1 MAIKRRFHKTISG
14 NKVAS
19 WSYDFYDIF
28 GKRHQKSGFK
38 TKPEAE
44 QAQSEDMQNANAGGN
59 STKDKNIKFKE
70 VVEKFIS
77 LYAEV
82 NLKTSTV
89 RSYKDHYKLHLK
101 DFFKD
106 IKLIDINTMIISHF
120 IKQKQKEGLS
130 SKTINNILTS
140 MGTVFNWAI
149 ENGYIMFN
157 PVQRVKKLKV
167 EHQEMSFLTKDEI
180 GAVLDFSQ
188 KNYPDFYPLLL
199 TTIYSGMRRGE
210 ILALTWDCVNFKKST
225 LKVTKTL
232 HKGVITTP
240 KTKNSVIEIKVP
252 QKLIEVL
259 KELKNTSV
267 PNEKNL
273 VFSQSN
279 GKFLDADNMIKRR
292 FNKVLDGTGVARVRF
307 HDLRHT
313 YASLLLA
320 KDLNIKYIQKQMG
333 HASFE
338 ITMNTYAHLMPEV
351 YATSEVKID
360 ELL

>member
-1 MAIKRRFHKTISG
+1 MAIKRRFHKTLNSD
-14 NKVAS
+14 KVAS
-19 WSYDFYDIF
+19 WAYDFYDIF

-44 QAQSEDMQNANAGGN
+44 QAQSEDMQNANASGN
-59 STKDKNIKFKE
+59 STKDKNIKFKD
-70 VVEKFIS
+70 VVENFIS

-106 IKLIDINTMIISHF
+106 IKLVDINTMIISHF
-120 IKQKQKEGLS
+120 IKQKQSEGLS

-140 MGTVFNWAI
+140 IGTVFNWAI

-180 GAVLDFSQ
+180 EAVLDFAQ

-199 TTIYSGMRRGE
+199 TAIYSGMRRGE

-225 LKVTKTL
+225 LKVTKSL

-240 KTKNSVIEIKVP
+240 KTKNSVREIKVP

-259 KELKNTSV
+259 QDLKQKSK
-267 PNEKNL
+267 PNEMNL

-292 FNKVLDGTGVARVRF
+292 FNKVLDGAGVARVRF

-320 KDLNIKYIQKQMG
+320 KDLNIKYIQKQMD

-351 YATSEVKID
+351 YASSEIKID
-360 ELL
+360 ELF

>member
-1 MAIKRRFHKTISG
+1 MTVKRRFHKKQNG
-14 NKVAS
+14 EKVSS
-19 WSYDFYDIF
+19 WGYDFYDIF
-28 GKRHQKSGFK
+28 KQRHQKSGFK
-38 TKPEAE
+38 TKPDAQRAEAKAIE
-44 QAQSEDMQNANAGGN
+44 EANAG
-59 STKDKNIKFKE
+59 KKVDQNIKFKE
-70 VVEKFIS
+70 VVEKFIC

-82 NLKTSTV
+82 NLKNSTV

-106 IKLIDINTMIISHF
+106 IKLIDINTFIISHF
-120 IKQKQKEGLS
+120 IRQKQKEGLS
-130 SKTINNILTS
+130 NKTINNILTS

-167 EHQEMSFLTKDEI
+167 EHIEMSFLTKDEI
-180 GAVLDFSQ
+180 DAVLDFSQ

-199 TTIYSGMRRGE
+199 TAIYSGMRRGE

-232 HKGVITTP
+232 HKGILTTP
-240 KTKNSVIEIKVP
+240 KTKNSIREIKVP
-252 QKLIEVL
+252 IKLMEVL
-259 KELKNTSV
+259 KDLKEKSN
-267 PNEKNL
+267 PNEMNL

-279 GKFLDADNMIKRR
+279 GKFLDADNVIKRR
-292 FNKVLDGTGVARVRF
+292 FNKVLDGAGVARVRF

-320 KDLNIKYIQKQMG
+320 KDMNIKYIQKQMG

-351 YATSEVKID
+351 YATSEMKIND
-360 ELL
+360 LI

>member
-1 MAIKRRFHKTISG
+1 MAIKRRYHKTKNG
-14 NKVAS
+14 DRVAS
-19 WSYDFYDIF
+19 WAYDFYDLF

-59 STKDKNIKFKE
+59 ATKDKNIKFKE

-82 NLKTSTV
+82 NLKASTV
-89 RSYKDHYKLHLK
+89 RSYKDHYRLHLK
-101 DFFKD
+101 DFFRE
-106 IKLIDINTMIISHF
+106 IKLIDINTMIISQF

-130 SKTINNILTS
+130 SKSINNILTS

-167 EHQEMSFLTKDEI
+167 EHQEMNFLTKDEI
-180 GAVLDFSQ
+180 AAVLDYAQ
-188 KNYPDFYPLLL
+188 NKYPDFYPILL
-199 TTIYSGMRRGE
+199 TAIYSGMRRGE
-210 ILALTWDCVNFKKST
+210 LLALTWDCVNFKKST
-225 LKVTKTL
+225 LKVNKTL
-232 HKGVITTP
+232 HKAVITTP
-240 KTKNSVIEIKVP
+240 KTKNSVREIKVP

-259 KELKNTSV
+259 QDLKDKSK
-267 PNEKNL
+267 PNALNL
-273 VFSQSN
+273 VFAQSN

-292 FNKVLDGTGVARVRF
+292 FNKVLDGAGVARVRF

-351 YATSEVKID
+351 YATSEMKIND
-360 ELL
+360 LI

>member
-1 MAIKRRFHKTISG
+1 MAIKRRFHKTLNSD
-14 NKVAS
+14 KVAS
-19 WSYDFYDIF
+19 WAYDFYDIF

-59 STKDKNIKFKE
+59 STKDKNIKFKD
-70 VVEKFIS
+70 VVENFIS

-106 IKLIDINTMIISHF
+106 IKLVDINTMIISHF
-120 IKQKQKEGLS
+120 IKQKQSEGLS

-140 MGTVFNWAI
+140 IGTVFNWAI

-180 GAVLDFSQ
+180 EAVLDFAQ
-188 KNYPDFYPLLL
+188 KNYTDFYPLLL
-199 TTIYSGMRRGE
+199 TAIYSGMRRGE

-240 KTKNSVIEIKVP
+240 KTKNSVREIKVP

-259 KELKNTSV
+259 QDLKQKSK
-267 PNEKNL
+267 PNEMNL

-292 FNKVLDGTGVARVRF
+292 FNKVLDGAGVARVRF

-351 YATSEVKID
+351 YATSEMKIND
-360 ELL
+360 LI